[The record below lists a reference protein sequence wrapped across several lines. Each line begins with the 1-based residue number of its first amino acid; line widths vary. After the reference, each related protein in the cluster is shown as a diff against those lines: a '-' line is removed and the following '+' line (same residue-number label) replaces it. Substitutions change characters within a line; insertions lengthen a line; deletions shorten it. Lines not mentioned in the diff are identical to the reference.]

1 MTNEDLEKRM
11 EFIIEQQAQSVAQ
24 IGQLEEL
31 LTLFANAS
39 AQRFVALEEGTSRR
53 IADVDERIAAL
64 VDSQI
69 RLTEAQSRTEEVM
82 SRRFADV
89 DEKVAALVDSQIR
102 LAEAQSRTE
111 EGISRRFAGVDEKIA
126 ELVDSQIRLAEAQSR
141 TEESL
146 KNLMAVVD
154 RHFSEGRNEK
164 SGN

>member
-31 LTLFANAS
+31 LTRFATAS
-39 AQRFVALEEGTSRR
+39 SQRFLALEEGTSRR
-53 IADVDERIAAL
+53 FADVDEKFAAL

-69 RLTEAQSRTEEVM
+69 RLTEAQSRTEEGT

-89 DEKVAALVDSQIR
+89 DEKIAALVNSQIR
-102 LAEAQSRTE
+102 LT
-111 EGISRRFAGVDEKIA
+111 
-126 ELVDSQIRLAEAQSR
+126 EAQSR

-154 RHFSEGRNEK
+154 RHLSEGRNGK

>member
-39 AQRFVALEEGTSRR
+39 AQRFRALEEGTSIRF
-53 IADVDERIAAL
+53 ADVDEKIVAL

-69 RLTEAQSRTEEVM
+69 RLTEAQSRTEEAT

-89 DEKVAALVDSQIR
+89 DEKIAALVDSQIR
-102 LAEAQSRTE
+102 LTEAQ
-111 EGISRRFAGVDEKIA
+111 A
-126 ELVDSQIRLAEAQSR
+126 R

-146 KNLMAVVD
+146 KNLMATVD
-154 RHFSEGRNEK
+154 RYFSEGRNGK
-164 SGN
+164 S

>member
-39 AQRFVALEEGTSRR
+39 AQRFRALEEGTSRR
-53 IADVDERIAAL
+53 FADVDEKIAAL

-69 RLTEAQSRTEEVM
+69 RLTEAQSRTEEAT

-89 DEKVAALVDSQIR
+89 DEKIAALVDSQIR
-102 LAEAQSRTE
+102 LTEAQ
-111 EGISRRFAGVDEKIA
+111 A
-126 ELVDSQIRLAEAQSR
+126 R

-154 RHFSEGRNEK
+154 RHFSEGRNGK

>member
-31 LTLFANAS
+31 LTRFATAS

-53 IADVDERIAAL
+53 FTDLDEKIAAL

-69 RLTEAQSRTEEVM
+69 RLTEAQ
-82 SRRFADV
+82 A
-89 DEKVAALVDSQIR
+89 
-102 LAEAQSRTE
+102 
-111 EGISRRFAGVDEKIA
+111 
-126 ELVDSQIRLAEAQSR
+126 R

-154 RHFSEGRNEK
+154 RHFNEGRNGK